1 MRNKVLTNPLTRTM
15 LIVAVLLSLVGGVT
29 FAALQSQTKLT
40 GSTIQTATA
49 NLLIGRDSTNLAN
62 TQAGFSFTNLVP
74 GGTLTPSN
82 GYPVYL
88 KNAGGTPLSI
98 KFAVS
103 GTPSNPNNVD
113 LTKVSVHINSTTS
126 GQTQIFT
133 LQSLIDSNATGGLT
147 MTLVSVLFPDQL
159 QPLTM
164 QVSMARDAFDGQ
176 SASIGAIDF
185 VITGTATS

>member
-1 MRNKVLTNPLTRTM
+1 MRNKVLINPLTRAI
-15 LIVAVLLSLVGGVT
+15 LIIAVLLSLVGGVT
-29 FAALQSQTKLT
+29 FAALQSQSKLT

-49 NLLIGRDSTNLAN
+49 NLLIGRDATNLAN
-62 TQAGFSFTNLVP
+62 TQAGYSFTNLIP

-88 KNAGGTPLSI
+88 KNAGGTPLSL

-103 GTPSNPNNVD
+103 GTPSNPSNVD
-113 LTKVSVHINSTTS
+113 LTKVSVHINSISS

-164 QVSMARDAFDGQ
+164 QVSMAADAFGGQ
-176 SASIGAIDF
+176 SAAIGAIDF